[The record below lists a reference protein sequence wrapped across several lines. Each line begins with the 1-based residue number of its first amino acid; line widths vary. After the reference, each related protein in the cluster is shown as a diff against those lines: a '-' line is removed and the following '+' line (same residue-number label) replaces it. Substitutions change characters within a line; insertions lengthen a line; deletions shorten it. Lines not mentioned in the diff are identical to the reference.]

1 MVACQPV
8 HLPRVV
14 SPLRTTVQTKSSTGR
29 LPQAVFFSTEQ
40 PKQAEL
46 LQSESRCRI
55 SITLN
60 LNNHSHAPKTTGAY
74 MMEIHSCR
82 CRPNSG
88 TVQPAVRHGGGFG
101 LLAMVGCLMKKLDM
115 VLDHGIARK
124 SGGECG
130 FSGKNVIWR
139 PAGRC
144 RGACLPEFWPFQR
157 TGRLRRA

>member
-14 SPLRTTVQTKSSTGR
+14 SPLRTTVQTKSPTGR

-74 MMEIHSCR
+74 MMEIPSCR

-101 LLAMVGCLMKKLDM
+101 LLGAMRLAVQNRLSSYVPILIAAAGSILCKKSSFIFFSCSHMSFIILM
-115 VLDHGIARK
+115 
-124 SGGECG
+124 
-130 FSGKNVIWR
+130 
-139 PAGRC
+139 
-144 RGACLPEFWPFQR
+144 Q
-157 TGRLRRA
+157 

>member
-14 SPLRTTVQTKSSTGR
+14 SPLRTTVQTKSPTGR

-101 LLAMVGCLMKKLDM
+101 LLGAMRLAVQNRLSSNVPILIAAAGSILCKKSSFIFFSCSHMSFIILM
-115 VLDHGIARK
+115 
-124 SGGECG
+124 
-130 FSGKNVIWR
+130 
-139 PAGRC
+139 
-144 RGACLPEFWPFQR
+144 Q
-157 TGRLRRA
+157 